1 MNVDTWAGLE
11 RLINQDVFYAMKIV
25 GNDIKSIIADYVK
38 RKVYDAYSPSSY
50 DRTGDLLNSLD
61 VSEVK
66 KIGNFYEV
74 TIFFNTDFIHSNYV
88 ENNWNQHMSVD
99 SKNRKGKSAETW
111 RGIPVNELIP
121 VFIEYGVEN
130 SLWDRDGIES
140 MEYVRNM
147 LAKTDR
153 HLKVIARVLKI
164 IDE

>member
-11 RLINQDVFYAMKIV
+11 RLINQEVFYAMKIV
-25 GNDIKSIIADYVK
+25 GNDIKTIIADYVK
-38 RKVYDAYSPSSY
+38 RKVYDAISPRSY

-74 TIFFNTDFIHSNYV
+74 TIFFNTDFIHSNLV
-88 ENNWNQHMSVD
+88 EGGWNQHMNANGS
-99 SKNRKGKSAETW
+99 ETW

-153 HLKVIARVLKI
+153 HLKVIARVLKMRGFNVKI
-164 IDE
+164 G